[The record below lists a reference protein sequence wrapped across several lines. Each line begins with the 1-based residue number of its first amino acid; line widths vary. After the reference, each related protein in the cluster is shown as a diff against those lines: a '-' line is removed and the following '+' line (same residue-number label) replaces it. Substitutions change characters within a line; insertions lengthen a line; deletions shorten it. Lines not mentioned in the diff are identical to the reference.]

1 MTNIL
6 HQIQAF
12 FATGLAFLVLLQPFA
27 VPLSGALQ
35 GGATFADRKHW
46 LKTADALRAL
56 SKICGTFAVVDL
68 GRIIRFFG
76 EPPESRALKNAK
88 RINAEIIKTFPDVV
102 RTLVL
107 LIGLG
112 AVLHSTGCAGTLE
125 ETRGSVKMRSLL
137 GAQVAPVNRA
147 ECQRLSRLESIS
159 TILASGLAFAAGA
172 SGVATVPVR
181 SANSKTALAITALS
195 LGALSASSV
204 AAETRF
210 RAEWQQAGCDQ

>member
-1 MTNIL
+1 MTQQL
-6 HQIQAF
+6 LQI
-12 FATGLAFLVLLQPFA
+12 GLYIMGAIGTIVTAASAAAKFIDPLSKLGQWVAWVASCPIGHSPRVIAPVLLPTTAAKKVKAISDAMADSGRMLVLLVA
-27 VPLSGALQ
+27 
-35 GGATFADRKHW
+35 
-46 LKTADALRAL
+46 
-56 SKICGTFAVVDL
+56 
-68 GRIIRFFG
+68 
-76 EPPESRALKNAK
+76 
-88 RINAEIIKTFPDVV
+88 
-102 RTLVL
+102 
-107 LIGLG
+107 IGSLPM
-112 AVLHSTGCAGTLE
+112 LNGCAGTLE